1 MGLIDAEGCF
11 RISIL
16 KNSKYTE
23 GSVPYK
29 IRLYFQ
35 IAFHRKDEKLL
46 ELIIQELK
54 VGKIYKTNS
63 RPDIS
68 ELQVSSI
75 KDIKVIVEFFER
87 YPLITQKFGDFSLFK
102 EAFLLI
108 SRKEH
113 LTSQGISKIVA
124 LKSSSN

>member
-46 ELIIQELK
+46 YLIIQELK
-54 VGKIYKTNS
+54 VGKIYRTKS

-75 KDIKVIVEFFER
+75 KDIEVIVEFFER
-87 YPLITQKFGDFSLFK
+87 YPLITKKFCDFSLFK

-113 LTSQGISKIVA
+113 LTSQGISKLVA